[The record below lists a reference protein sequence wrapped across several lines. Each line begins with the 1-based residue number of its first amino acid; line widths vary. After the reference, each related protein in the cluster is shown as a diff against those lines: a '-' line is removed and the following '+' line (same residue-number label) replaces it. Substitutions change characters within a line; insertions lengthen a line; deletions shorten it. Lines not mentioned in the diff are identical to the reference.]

1 MKMTLPDTRRT
12 VCTSSCLQAKKYNE
26 KHEWVEQLQDD
37 EGCVRVGITHYAAEA
52 LGDVVYVE
60 LPEEG
65 TQVKQGEEVGALESV
80 KAASELY
87 SPVTGLVVGPN
98 PTVMDKPAT
107 LNKDPEGEGWLLKLK
122 PSNTG
127 EMEGLMD
134 TEGYLKFLSSQT
146 EDLD

>member
-1 MKMTLPDTRRT
+1 MTITSAMRT
-12 VCTSSCLQAKKYNE
+12 LNTSSCLQAKKYNE
-26 KHEWVEQLQDD
+26 KHEWVEPME
-37 EGCVRVGITHYAAEA
+37 EGGTVRVGITHYAAEA

-60 LPEEG
+60 LPEDG
-65 TQVKQGEEVGALESV
+65 KKVKQGEEVGALESV

-107 LNKDPEGEGWLLKLK
+107 LNKDPEGEGWLFKLK